1 MRKKIENPLYEK
13 LRDEQINLLFDLQTT
28 NDEDKKV
35 EIRAKISEKVTQML
49 SIINDEYDGQKGEG

>member
-1 MRKKIENPLYEK
+1 MKIKNPIYEK

-49 SIINDEYDGQKGEG
+49 SIINDEYDGQTREG